1 MAKLVDS
8 LARQP
13 VDLDEFRQLMAK
25 VAPVMRA
32 DQKRLEV
39 LDGLAS
45 LTPAGGLIRGQSVS
59 IVSDG
64 AHGRGVLSL
73 ATALVARATQVDS
86 WCAVVGIASYG
97 VSGAMQLGLNPDRLA
112 LVPLRDAASRG
123 EWIAVTSSLVDTCD
137 IVLTRVPRPTQQC
150 TARQLADGLRR
161 LQARAR
167 QQDSVL
173 VVVGQHDESADL
185 RFAITNN
192 SWHEINR
199 GWGSLRQRRM
209 TVRLSGKGVASS
221 SRDYQIVFSPAGD
234 RVVVDLENL
243 S

>member
-1 MAKLVDS
+1 MARLVDS

-45 LTPAGGLIRGQSVS
+45 VLPAGGLIRGQSVS
-59 IVSDG
+59 VASDG
-64 AHGRGVLSL
+64 AHGHGVLSL

-97 VSGAMQLGLNPDRLA
+97 VSGAMQLGLNPERLA
-112 LVPLRDAASRG
+112 LVPLRDAASRP

-137 IVLTRVPRPTQQC
+137 VVLTRVPRPTQQC
-150 TARQLADGLRR
+150 NARQLADGLRR

-167 QQDSVL
+167 QQESVL
-173 VVVGQHDESADL
+173 VVVGQHDEAADL
-185 RFAITNN
+185 RLAITGNA
-192 SWHEINR
+192 WRDINR
-199 GWGSLRQRRM
+199 GWGSLRQRHM

-221 SRDYQIVFSPAGD
+221 SRTYELVFTPVGD
-234 RVVVDLENL
+234 RVVVRLEEP